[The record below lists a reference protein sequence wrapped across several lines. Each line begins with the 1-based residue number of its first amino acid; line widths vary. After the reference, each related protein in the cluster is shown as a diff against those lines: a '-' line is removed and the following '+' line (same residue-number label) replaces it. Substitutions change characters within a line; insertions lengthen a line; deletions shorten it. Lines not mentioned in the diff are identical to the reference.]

1 MVFVL
6 LVQGHKQ
13 DYVSGEIAVPKFH
26 CPRCRD
32 HYYGLT
38 PYPCDEEL
46 ARLIRE
52 GLWRTGEG
60 ASPDKSIRHGMMR
73 ASLSETN
80 IQKNRKSNKD
90 FSSSSKVKLP
100 PLNAN
105 NNNMTSSNVTNQGNT
120 LNTNGSTSTNNRGK
134 NKSKKISFALDND
147 HGASPSTSKT
157 SLNGHGQDDSSDA
170 KGRKRRIGDESKRG
184 RLGPNKGSITSLN
197 DTDNGGSNSS
207 LDRYRIAGHQ
217 KKLDN
222 QSSTSKL
229 IDSQTDAGI
238 GDKGKGD
245 KGKGYNNGGSFSSAM
260 GSNNGN
266 NSIPDGETGHGNTKG
281 LGVGVHTGLNAD
293 GSSTTM
299 LTDEGTMTNSNSTTG
314 TYGSG
319 STAGDGS
326 NGVASKHGN
335 KSSES
340 TDGSGKKCGV
350 VNCQNKINSKADN
363 TDSSGKKA
371 HKAPAG
377 YMRAASPSQSDWGDP
392 THAKKW
398 INNTAPPHPT
408 FRYADDDNDGD
419 DDFSSQVFN
428 PRSWRQQKKPS
439 TSYPD
444 DPLLLPI
451 GPTFTRAFTFSY
463 MPGSSAGTK
472 AGSNSAVG
480 GKKSRKKT
488 T

>member
-1 MVFVL
+1 M
-6 LVQGHKQ
+6 
-13 DYVSGEIAVPKFH
+13 SGEVVVPKFH

-52 GLWRTGEG
+52 GMWRTGEG
-60 ASPDKSIRHGMMR
+60 ASPDKSIRRGMMR

-80 IQKNRKSNKD
+80 VQKNRKSSKD
-90 FSSSSKVKLP
+90 ISSSSKVKLP

-105 NNNMTSSNVTNQGNT
+105 NSNMTSSNVTNQGDT
-120 LNTNGSTSTNNRGK
+120 DGSATSTNNRSK
-134 NKSKKISFALDND
+134 NRSKKISFALDSD

-157 SLNGHGQDDSSDA
+157 SLSGNGQDGSSDT

-184 RLGPNKGSITSLN
+184 SLGPNKSSVTSLN
-197 DTDNGGSNSS
+197 DIDNAGSNSS

-217 KKLDN
+217 KKSDN

-229 IDSQTDAGI
+229 IDSHTDAGVS
-238 GDKGKGD
+238 D
-245 KGKGYNNGGSFSSAM
+245 KGKGYSNSGNFSSAT
-260 GSNNGN
+260 GSNKN
-266 NSIPDGETGHGNTKG
+266 NSLDGETGHNSAKG
-281 LGVGVHTGLNAD
+281 LGKGAGTGFNTD
-293 GSSTTM
+293 GSS
-299 LTDEGTMTNSNSTTG
+299 LVDQGTMTNSDNTG
-314 TYGSG
+314 MSNKNDSHKSG
-319 STAGDGS
+319 STAGDG
-326 NGVASKHGN
+326 NVNVATSGGNTSVDSKYGN
-335 KSSES
+335 KSFES
-340 TDGSGKKCGV
+340 ADGSGKKCNV
-350 VNCQNKINSKADN
+350 VNCQNNTNSKANAADG
-363 TDSSGKKA
+363 SGKRA
-371 HKAPAG
+371 QKAPPG

-398 INNTAPPHPT
+398 INNVAPPQPT
-408 FRYADDDNDGD
+408 FCYNNDNDNDD

-439 TSYPD
+439 KSDPD
-444 DPLLLPI
+444 DPLLLPV

-463 MPGSSAGTK
+463 MPSSSAGTK
-472 AGSNSAVG
+472 ASSSSAVG
-480 GKKSRKKT
+480 GSKKSRKKT

>member
-1 MVFVL
+1 M
-6 LVQGHKQ
+6 
-13 DYVSGEIAVPKFH
+13 PKFH

-46 ARLIRE
+46 SRLIRE

-60 ASPDKSIRHGMMR
+60 VASPDKSIRRGMMR

-80 IQKNRKSNKD
+80 VQKNRKSSKE

-105 NNNMTSSNVTNQGNT
+105 NSNMTSSNVTNQGNT
-120 LNTNGSTSTNNRGK
+120 DGSTSTSNRSK
-134 NKSKKISFALDND
+134 NRSKKISFALDND
-147 HGASPSTSKT
+147 SGASPSSSKT
-157 SLNGHGQDDSSDA
+157 SLSGHGQDGSSDN

-184 RLGPNKGSITSLN
+184 NLGPNKGSVTSLN
-197 DTDNGGSNSS
+197 DTDNAGSNSS
-207 LDRYRIAGHQ
+207 LDKYRIAGRQ
-217 KKLDN
+217 KKSDN

-229 IDSQTDAGI
+229 IDSQTDAGV
-238 GDKGKGD
+238 GD
-245 KGKGYNNGGSFSSAM
+245 KGKGYNNGGNFSSAI
-260 GSNNGN
+260 SFNNKN
-266 NSIPDGETGHGNTKG
+266 NSLGDETGHSTAKG
-281 LGVGVHTGLNAD
+281 LGTDASTGLNTD

-299 LTDEGTMTNSNSTTG
+299 LIDQGTMTSSDNTADTG
-314 TYGSG
+314 MGNNNNTHGSG
-319 STAGDGS
+319 SSAGDDNVNVVTSGG
-326 NGVASKHGN
+326 NAGKYGN
-335 KSSES
+335 KSSGS
-340 TDGSGKKCGV
+340 TDGSGKNCNV
-350 VNCQNKINSKADN
+350 VNCQNKTNSKAN
-363 TDSSGKKA
+363 AADSSGKKA
-371 HKAPAG
+371 QKAPPG

-398 INNTAPPHPT
+398 INSVAPPHPT
-408 FRYADDDNDGD
+408 FRYNNDNDNDD

-439 TSYPD
+439 KLDAD
-444 DPLLLPI
+444 DPLFLPV

-463 MPGSSAGTK
+463 MPSSSAGTK
-472 AGSNSAVG
+472 ASGSSRNG